1 MDKGNYSGTGT
12 FLLGVMGDPIA
23 HSKSPVM
30 HEAALRALS
39 LQGSYVPLHVKRER
53 LAEAINGIRAL
64 GFRGVNVTVPH
75 KVEVM
80 SLLDELDEGA
90 RRIGA
95 VNTIVNR
102 DGILTG
108 YNTDGIGYVR
118 SLKEEAVPDLK
129 GRTVVVI
136 GAGGAARGIIYALLQ
151 EAPAHIIIANRTS
164 DKAEELAKEW
174 SGLGKIT
181 GCGIEQLQEAVQEAD
196 VLINTTSVGM
206 HPDIHSTPLAPA
218 WIPEGIVVSD
228 LIYNPL
234 QTEFLR
240 QAEARD
246 CRTHGGLGM
255 FINQGAYA
263 FEYWTGLAAPAEIM
277 REAVLRSLQCHL

>member
-1 MDKGNYSGTGT
+1 MVTEKKLRSAPL
-12 FLLGVMGDPIA
+12 LLGVMGDPIA

-53 LAEAINGIRAL
+53 LAQAVEGIRAM

-80 SLLDELDEGA
+80 SLLDDIDDGA

-95 VNTIVNR
+95 VNTIVNQ
-102 DGILTG
+102 DGHLTG

-118 SLKEEAVPDLK
+118 SLKEEVVFDLK
-129 GRTVVVI
+129 GKTVIVL

-151 EAPAHIIIANRTS
+151 EAPGQIVIANRTA
-164 DKAEELAKEW
+164 DKAVNLAREW
-174 SGLGKIT
+174 SGLGNLS
-181 GCGIEQLQEAVQEAD
+181 GCAVADVRQAVSRAD

-206 HPDIHSTPLAPA
+206 HPDIHSTPLESS

-234 QTEFLR
+234 ETVFLR
-240 QAEARD
+240 QAKERG
-246 CRTHGGLGM
+246 CQIHGGLGM

-263 FEYWTGLAAPAEIM
+263 FEYWTGMSAPAEVM
-277 REAVLRSLQCHL
+277 REAVLHSLQN